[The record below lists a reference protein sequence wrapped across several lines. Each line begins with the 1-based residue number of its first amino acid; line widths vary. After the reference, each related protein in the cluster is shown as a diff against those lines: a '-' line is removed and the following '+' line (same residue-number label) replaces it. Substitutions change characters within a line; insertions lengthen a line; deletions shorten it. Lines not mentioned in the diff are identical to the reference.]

1 VEVLNAINQIQ
12 KLVELYNLN
21 KISIIYNMT
30 ETYKT
35 NKKNLEI
42 QPIEIDESKFNKV
55 ELDPFVFPSLI
66 VGLGKVA
73 SGKTTFMANL
83 VRILQPV
90 FKGNVILF
98 SPTLANDPILD
109 KLIDDDEILEYFD
122 SYSNDTLRRV
132 LEVIGDSEDEHEKY
146 LIIFD
151 DILGSLPRAN
161 SRDSKWFDKFIS
173 TYRHGGGIAGE
184 GQVSLMFFVQYFN
197 SLTPVLRTNASYY
210 ALLGQQGEKQLKKL
224 SEELHAACGDT
235 EEDFFRVYNEAK
247 RKPYDF
253 LLMDFRKL
261 KAYRNL
267 TDLLYSKHDEDGNKK
282 EQGEARKKPQ
292 EQGDKK
298 D

>member
-1 VEVLNAINQIQ
+1 MAE
-12 KLVELYNLN
+12 KF
-21 KISIIYNMT
+21 KS
-30 ETYKT
+30 

-83 VRILQPV
+83 VRILEPV

-98 SPTLANDPILD
+98 SPTLQNDPILD
-109 KLIDDDEILEYFD
+109 KLIEEDQILEYFEN
-122 SYSNDTLRRV
+122 YSNDILKRV
-132 LEVIGDSEDEHEKY
+132 LEVIADGDDENEKY

-151 DILGSLPRAN
+151 DILGSLPKAN
-161 SRDSKWFDKFIS
+161 SREAKWFDKFIS

-197 SLTPVLRTNASYY
+197 ALTPVLRTNASYY
-210 ALLGQQGEKQLKKL
+210 VLLGQQSDKQLKNL
-224 SEELHAACGDT
+224 SEELHVATGDS
-235 EEDFFRVYNEAK
+235 EEDFMKIYNQAK
-247 RKPYDF
+247 QKPFDF
-253 LLMDFRKL
+253 LLLDFRKM
-261 KAYRNL
+261 KSYRNL
-267 TDLLYSKHDEDGNKK
+267 TTLLYSKHDDNGDNKK
-282 EQGEARKKPQ
+282 EKKIESENNSKKQ
-292 EQGDKK
+292 SNTNKDKN